1 MITEN
6 HAFVHPEAQIGANVV
21 IDPFAYVDKN
31 VVIGDG
37 THIYAHACV
46 LSGTRIG
53 KNCNIY
59 HGAVVGGIPQDLKF
73 VGEDTTVEIG
83 DNNNI
88 REFATIHRGT
98 ASKGKTVIGNNCLI
112 MAYCHV
118 AHDCVLHNNIIM
130 SNAVQLAGEVVVDD
144 FAIISGGALV
154 HQFTRIGAHC
164 MVQGGSKINKD
175 IPPYSIVGRDPVSY
189 CGINSV
195 GLRRRNFSAEQIN
208 TIQNVYRYLYL
219 SGKNVSDALESIKAE
234 LPETPER
241 DMIVNFVSSSE
252 RGIVRG
258 GII

>member
-6 HAFVHPEAQIGANVV
+6 HAFVHPEAQIGANVI

-46 LSGTRIG
+46 LAGSRIG

-130 SNAVQLAGEVVVDD
+130 SNAVQLAGEVEVED
-144 FAIISGGALV
+144 FAIISGGSLV

-175 IPPYSIVGRDPVSY
+175 IPPFSIVGREPISY

-195 GLRRRNFSAEQIN
+195 GLRRRNFTAEQIHN
-208 TIQNVYRYLYL
+208 IQDVYRYLYL
-219 SGKNVSDALESIKAE
+219 SGKNVSEALESIKNE
-234 LPETPER
+234 LPDTPER
-241 DMIVNFVSSSE
+241 EMIVNFVSASE
-252 RGIVRG
+252 RGIVK